1 MILSAIGILHYQ
13 FSQRELK
20 QMRKFIKRST
30 KKAGS
35 APGTLVFVGEKKA
48 ETVTFTIIDYDADN
62 LQEKEVASIDECLA
76 YRDKKSVTWINISG
90 LHDVEII
97 EKLGEKFNL
106 HPLLMEDIVNT
117 EQRPKL
123 EDYDDYLFVILKML
137 YSEGENH
144 LIQHEQISLIV
155 TPSVVISLQE
165 KEGDVFDPVRQR
177 IRKGKGRI
185 RKSGTDYLAYVLID
199 TVVDHYFKVFEEI
212 GIKIEELQEE
222 VLANPSTEILQS
234 IQNLKREMIFIRKS
248 IWPLREIISG
258 LLRSESALIK
268 EDILPYLR
276 DVYDHTIQV
285 IDTTETFRDMLS
297 GMLDIYLSSLSNK
310 MNEVMKVLTIMATIF
325 IPLTF
330 IAGIYGMNFE
340 FMPELKWHW
349 SYPALW
355 VILITIFVLMVFW
368 FKRKKWL

>member
-1 MILSAIGILHYQ
+1 
-13 FSQRELK
+13 
-20 QMRKFIKRST
+20 MRKFVKRSS

-48 ETVTFTIIDYDADN
+48 EKVTFTIIDYDADN
-62 LQEKEVASIDECLA
+62 LQEIEVASVDECQA

-144 LIQHEQISLIV
+144 VIQHEQISLIV

-165 KEGDVFDPVRQR
+165 KEGDVFNPVRQR

-185 RKSGTDYLAYVLID
+185 RQSGTDYLAYALID

-212 GIKIEELQEE
+212 GEKIEVLQEQ
-222 VLANPSTEILQS
+222 VLEKPSPEILQS

-285 IDTTETFRDMLS
+285 IDTAETFRDMLS
-297 GMLDIYLSSLSNK
+297 GMLDIY
-310 MNEVMKVLTIMATIF
+310 
-325 IPLTF
+325 
-330 IAGIYGMNFE
+330 
-340 FMPELKWHW
+340 
-349 SYPALW
+349 
-355 VILITIFVLMVFW
+355 VFTE
-368 FKRKKWL
+368 

>member
-1 MILSAIGILHYQ
+1 
-13 FSQRELK
+13 
-20 QMRKFIKRST
+20 MRKFIKRAS
-30 KKAGS
+30 KKAGL
-35 APGTLVFVGEKKA
+35 APGTLVFVGEKKT
-48 ETVTFTIIDYDADN
+48 EQVTFKIIDYDADT
-62 LQEKEVASIDECLA
+62 LQETEVASVDECLV

-117 EQRPKL
+117 DQRPKL
-123 EDYDDYLFVILKML
+123 EDYDDYLFVIMKML
-137 YSEGENH
+137 YAEGENH
-144 LIQHEQISLIV
+144 VIQYEQVSLIL

-165 KEGDVFDPVRQR
+165 KEGDIFDPVRQR

-185 RKSGTDYLAYVLID
+185 RKSGTDYLAYALID
-199 TVVDHYFKVFEEI
+199 TVVDHYFKVFEDI
-212 GIKIEELQEE
+212 GEKIEALQEE
-222 VLANPSTEILQS
+222 VLENPSPEVLQA

-258 LLRSESALIK
+258 LLRSESTMIK

-285 IDTTETFRDMLS
+285 IDTAETFRDMLS
-297 GMLDIYLSSLSNK
+297 GILDIYLSSVSNK

-340 FMPELKWHW
+340 FMPELKWRW
-349 SYPALW
+349 SYPLLW
-355 VILITIFVLMVFW
+355 IVLITIFIAMIFW